1 VTFGAIFDVKRFALH
16 DGDGI
21 RTTLFLKGCPLRCPW
36 CQNPEGIS
44 PKIHLRW
51 TPSKCI
57 HCGICVSTC
66 PLGALSREKPR
77 LDIRIDHRKCDSNG
91 LCVEQCPTSAL
102 SFDGRR
108 VSAEEMAEEILRDRI
123 FFETSGGGI
132 TLSGGEPLIQASFAA
147 EILRICRGEGVNTAV
162 ETTLGVPRSAID
174 AVMNYVDLFLVD
186 QKIADSESHR
196 SVLGADRDPIRR
208 NLEYLLSRGRQVRIR
223 IALIPDYTATEGNL
237 RRLGGYIGKLGP
249 AQPSVE
255 LLNFNPLAE
264 NKYRV
269 FKQPWPI
276 SQNARRFNPEEIGYF
291 AAVLRKAGVERIA
304 T

>member
-1 VTFGAIFDVKRFALH
+1 MTFGTIFDVKRFALH

-57 HCGICVSTC
+57 HCGICVSIC
-66 PLGALSREKPR
+66 PLGALSREKSR

-91 LCVEQCPTSAL
+91 LCVEECPTAAL
-102 SFDGRR
+102 SFNGRR

-132 TLSGGEPLIQASFAA
+132 TLSGGEPLIQEFFAA
-147 EILRICRGEGVNTAV
+147 EILRICRENSVHTAV
-162 ETTLGVPRSAID
+162 ETTLSVPRSAID
-174 AVMNYVDLFLVD
+174 AVMNYVNLFLVD

-196 SVLGADRDPIRR
+196 DILGADRDPIRR
-208 NLEYLLSRGRQVRIR
+208 NLEYLLSRRAQVRIR
-223 IALIPDYTATEGNL
+223 IALIPEYTATEGNL
-237 RRLGGYIGKLGP
+237 RRLGHYIGNLGP
-249 AQPSVE
+249 VQPSVE

-264 NKYRV
+264 NKYRI
-269 FKQPWPI
+269 FGQPWPI
-276 SQNARRFNPEEIGYF
+276 SRNTERFNPEEIDYF
-291 AAVLRKAGVERIA
+291 AGVLRKAGVKRIV